1 MKPVRLEDNH
11 NGKFTAWIFSTSFT
25 GSYEECQSWLKGHGE
40 HLTWS
45 VSPARGMGP
54 TYHHLIGLSRPMLL
68 NCTSEEAHQIA
79 AAEEM
84 YKALKALQDVGVLE
98 DDSRGMHDGIQG
110 AKANAR
116 AVLAKLASS
125 I

>member
-25 GSYEECQSWLKGHGE
+25 GSYEQCQSWLKGHGE
-40 HLTWS
+40 HISWR

-54 TYHHLIGLSRPMLL
+54 TYHHLIGLSRPNLL
-68 NCTSEEAHQIA
+68 QCTEDEARKLA

-84 YKALKALQDVGVLE
+84 LKALQALQDVGALE
-98 DDSRGMHDGIQG
+98 DGLLGDHSGIPEAQAIARAAI
-110 AKANAR
+110 AKATQ
-116 AVLAKLASS
+116 S
-125 I
+125 